1 MTTNSSTDES
11 TLAEKVISVNERGL
25 TYADWVVYNNST
37 KRTRYSSVPTSDIT
51 AETVVVDGRATKK
64 VTDNGNVTLHQRYIY
79 RGYLQIA
86 CCDLTR
92 AAHPA
97 LWFITWDPTQ
107 PIATRPLAI
116 RKDGTWFA
124 YGWDLTKN
132 ICEVFGPAGYIR
144 TAYTYSPY
152 GEVMS
157 NGDVEQPIQWSS
169 EHCDAELALVYYN
182 YRHYN
187 PADGRWIGEDPMGVA
202 DCYNLYTFVKG
213 ATYLTD
219 FRGLFIVGALAGMAL
234 DFTLQV
240 ISNAASNKPLLDI
253 DYISIIISGVPDSL
267 SAMISFSLHNLCL
280 HTPPYPFFSSRSTC
294 VIFCER
300 MAMADILC

>member
-11 TLAEKVISVNERGL
+11 RLAEKVISIDERGL
-25 TYADWVVYNNST
+25 TSVDWVVYNNST

-51 AETVVVDGRATKK
+51 AT
-64 VTDNGNVTLHQRYIY
+64 
-79 RGYLQIA
+79 
-86 CCDLTR
+86 C
-92 AAHPA
+92 
-97 LWFITWDPTQ
+97 
-107 PIATRPLAI
+107 PLAI

-219 FRGLFIVGALAGMAL
+219 FRGLFIVGALAGMSL

-253 DYISIIISGVPDSL
+253 DYTSIIISGVPDSL